1 MMNDTVTDAPAMEPS
16 AAGRQARLAQVL
28 ACPACH
34 APLRLDGGET
44 ITCAACGHTGRR
56 RLVAG
61 TAQLKFGG
69 FESEELTAD
78 ALNRI
83 KEFVKK
89 RFNKVYPTAI
99 KVLSP
104 VMDRNL
110 IMPFLRSFDLDRDLV
125 ADFGCGTHR
134 RDQRVICMDGGTYPN
149 VDIVTDLRNVPLAE
163 GSLAGGISIAVL
175 EHVPDPAEHIAEMHR
190 LLRPGGRMLVFV
202 PFMQPFH
209 ASPYDFQRYT
219 EVGLREQF
227 PQFEVLSVKVGA
239 GPTSGMLWTLQEW
252 LAMLLSFGSM
262 RLYRAILPLT
272 WILSPLK
279 LLDLLLAHHP
289 AAAVTASGFVIEV
302 RKSS

>member
-1 MMNDTVTDAPAMEPS
+1 MNDTVTDAPAMEPT
-16 AAGRQARLAQVL
+16 AAGRQARLAEVL

-34 APLRLDGGET
+34 APLRLDGGE
-44 ITCAACGHTGRR
+44 IVACAACGHTGKLLRKN
-56 RLVAG
+56 G
-61 TAQLKFGG
+61 GSQLKFGG
-69 FESEELTAD
+69 FDSEELTAD

-110 IMPFLRSFDLDRDLV
+110 IMPFLRSFDLERDLV

-149 VDIVTDLRNVPLAE
+149 VDIVTDLRSLPLAE

-175 EHVPDPAEHIAEMHR
+175 EHVPDPAAHIAEMHR
-190 LLRPGGRMLVFV
+190 VLRPGGRMLVFV

-279 LLDLLLAHHP
+279 VLDLLLAHHP

-302 RKSS
+302 RKPA